1 MEKKKSLQD
10 VITQNH
16 KEAYDLYLEKQK
28 AKMKQIEKEQIKQS
42 IIVYFTIIFIIA
54 ISSLY
59 ILSTCKQNKSVE
71 QLNKGFNT
79 EYFID

>member
-1 MEKKKSLQD
+1 MEKKKSLQE

-16 KEAYDLYLEKQK
+16 KEAYDLYIEKQK
-28 AKMKQIEKEQIKQS
+28 AKMKQIEREQIKQS